1 MPKAVI
7 NNIILSVVT
16 VFTVATF
23 FSCEDY
29 FKDVQEIGV
38 SANEP
43 IGVADTINVVYTDS
57 GVVKAILISPKMYD
71 YSNRD
76 FPFYEFTEGVNLEL
90 FDEDN
95 NKTTV
100 ISDYGISY
108 TKTDLI
114 DLRGNVQI
122 VTHTN
127 DTLLAE
133 QLYYDQK
140 KEWVF
145 TNKPFTYITE
155 SDVINGNGFSSDSK
169 FNNVEIFEWG
179 GNITVEE

>member
-1 MPKAVI
+1 M
-7 NNIILSVVT
+7 NNNKKYKIICIVT
-16 VFTVATF
+16 VFTVAMF
-23 FSCEDY
+23 FSC
-29 FKDVQEIGV
+29 KDNFREVQKIGL
-38 SANEP
+38 SDNEP

-57 GVVKAILISPKMYD
+57 GTVKAVLISPKMYD

-90 FDEDN
+90 FDDNN

-100 ISDYGISY
+100 VSDYGISY
-108 TKTDLI
+108 TNTDLI

-122 VTHTN
+122 VTHNN
-127 DTLLAE
+127 DTLFAE

-145 TNKPFTYITE
+145 TNKPFTYIKGY
-155 SDVINGNGFSSDSK
+155 DVISGNSFSSDSK
-169 FNNVEIFEWG
+169 FNNLEVLEWT
-179 GNITVEE
+179 GNLTVED